1 VAQQVTRPPSLVDQA
16 DAAEFDAM
24 MGLSA
29 PAGAAPP
36 QDFENDTDAAGWFDA
51 FLRQSEGAWDKA
63 APKVG
68 FVEGFGSGFMG
79 TAGTLARSAR
89 LPEEVIVNTLG
100 AFGLDEGD
108 QKAVR
113 AVLGTMGQFAI
124 PRMIAA
130 QGEKAQGVAAEIGEG
145 EKTFMGKVGQAAGS
159 ATAIAPA
166 ALTGGA
172 LGAGVVGG
180 MVASGTAGAALTSES
195 LLERGEQLDAS
206 PGQKLGAMAAGVP
219 IGAVEAFGVGKHLGA
234 LGKLF
239 AGGSP
244 AIRQRLATDLLQ
256 VALRAGAEEGLE
268 EVVQGLGEE
277 AVEQWILEDPEKNG
291 RALMDW
297 LNSAAEVAL
306 DEGLPA
312 GIVGMVM
319 GGMVRSGELAR
330 QPKQA
335 KAAEADPLQT
345 APLNDFGALVE
356 DSERQSSAE
365 WGPLREAMEAQNET
379 PLRFVKPAGEEQT
392 RAAALAKKLGLDVG
406 FVEAMPADV
415 KAGQDA
421 LEVSEVASAPAE
433 VNVRAETLPN
443 VTVAEM
449 PTDSTMFGEVERETK
464 GAVRGDIVTPTVTQP
479 NLLDIQ
485 SDDVKGQR
493 SMLDQPEVAAG
504 IKSKQAAK
512 PKAKASGF
520 AEIKRQ
526 ASSGELGFRAW
537 VRAMGGLNIAATPDL
552 KGELRGI
559 KEGDTDKLFGLGPLV
574 RGEKSNVGVSPD
586 TLLEAAMERGYLPQG
601 SGIREVFNLLD
612 SDYTPEKAQRDAD
625 RAMALEEVRDEE
637 EFQSRLEDAGLPPT
651 TTREQYFASLG
662 QEPEPAAT
670 VGDDIPFA
678 ASAATPL
685 RFPAAY
691 MGGRVAIDARAA
703 TPKRLLFHE
712 GLHHLAANNAPGF
725 ARLLAAMT
733 DMKPAQIAAA
743 RRAYAT
749 AFGEGAPVDA
759 ALDEEAAAVFSEDLA
774 GVLEKAFD
782 DPAKLTRVLSD
793 RSIFEVVRD
802 WIARTARTFGGSM
815 RTTLE
820 RRLAAV
826 DAADDAEVK
835 LALLWKDTLDAINSE
850 MRAGEAEAAVRDD
863 AKFAAAYHGT
873 PFDFDKFQM
882 SKVGTGEGAQAYG
895 HGLYFA
901 GNREVAEFY
910 RKKLS
915 APARTLQQRARDVYS
930 EFDSPDDAIEAFT
943 TAPGFTDS
951 ERALLKMLGEE
962 GWWGFDYPHQAIS
975 VALGPA
981 EDLDVLDLTP
991 EQRAIIDTLKSE
1003 RRGKLYEVELAPAED
1018 EFLLWDERASDQSEK
1033 VKAALSRVFGEMGF
1047 SGTGELIYKELR
1059 SGAGERY
1066 GGGSDRA
1073 ASAALH
1079 AAGVRGIKYLDGSS
1093 RSKGDG
1099 NYNYVIFDES
1109 DVTIKSKFAVDPARV
1124 QAAAAQARAEG
1135 ESTEIGSQPSRI
1147 ADTST
1152 DPDQR
1157 AQRRGVREVR
1167 AEGEQV
1173 VTLEEQQRRADA
1185 VDADEVLAKAQS
1197 GEPLQA
1203 HEQIALDRVRVEH
1216 ATSAMRSGSEADIM
1230 RAIDTEWTY
1239 QDVRRDTA
1247 RALGAIRDPLRAQ
1260 SPAET
1265 VAEFAFE
1272 LSPDLRIRIERA
1284 TKRLAEAQ
1292 EKGRPQRVAIEQAAI
1307 QRLKGIE
1314 AKRVQKALAALKA
1327 QGFDPA
1333 LLTADYLNDP
1343 DIAARIART
1352 VYTAKSPKFDWY
1364 KEFILSGMLSA
1375 PGTQVV
1381 NITGNTMNT
1390 GVEQVATRLA
1400 TAMANTVVRDANS
1413 PSWGE
1418 TAAFFKAF
1426 NTASMK
1432 AGQVFMRSMR
1442 TDMPVFEI
1450 ELRRQG
1456 VVIPETPGAKLDVGR
1471 AAIPGVAGRIVRG
1484 PSLTMM
1490 RATDEA
1496 ARAFSYVTE
1505 GTALAFRAAKK
1516 EGVTG
1521 DALAARTLEILNGP
1535 YRVDVHGAALKVADK
1550 MTFRDKDDP
1559 ITQHI
1564 LNMRR
1569 MADTMIG
1576 SEKHGFFP
1584 AGTMVMPFVSF
1595 GAKSLRTAVG
1605 LPARPF
1611 VTAWYG
1617 IERLVNQGPYVGDT
1631 PRAVQDVGRSM
1642 VSLLLMYGL
1651 LALVEDRDER
1661 GLPYITGTSRPY
1673 EWDDTTVPPMSVR
1686 VGDTWYSYER
1696 LDPASTSI
1704 ALIVDMLHEADA
1716 NGIGAAFVKGA
1727 HTLANVVSDKSY
1739 LATLGE
1745 IFRAVSEP
1753 DAETWQA
1760 RGARIASRAL
1770 VLPMVPNL
1778 IRSTAT
1784 ATDEFKRV
1792 TPARKEQEDDGMWDV
1807 LASEVDYRILPTGAR
1822 APAIKYDIWGRPM
1835 LRPGRSFVE
1844 RLLSPVKTTGNV
1856 EDATDLDVLIWR
1868 YNQRFERGE
1877 ITDAEARRFVPRP
1890 ADFSYSRRD
1899 GSKGY
1904 WTDAEYDQ
1912 LQREAGQGAL
1922 ERLRGRKLN
1931 FESPD
1936 WEDIERIR
1944 KAISDARSRTKREI
1958 LRDMDPVEVTR
1969 N

>member
-36 QDFENDTDAAGWFDA
+36 QDFGNDADAAGWFDA

-166 ALTGGA
+166 ALAGGA
-172 LGAGVVGG
+172 LGAGAAGG

-195 LLERGEQLDAS
+195 LLERGEQLDAG
-206 PGQKLGAMAAGVP
+206 PGQKLGAMAAGAV
-219 IGAVEAFGVGKHLGA
+219 IGSSEAFGVAKHLGT
-234 LGKLF
+234 LGKMF

-244 AIRQRLATDLLQ
+244 AIRQRLATELLG

-277 AVEQWILEDPEKNG
+277 AVEQWILEDPEKHG
-291 RALMDW
+291 RSAMEW
-297 LNSAAEVAL
+297 LNTTAETAL

-415 KAGQDA
+415 KAGQEA
-421 LEVSEVASAPAE
+421 LEAEVQPDPTGSGGAAVPLMVTRDMRQQLYDSGFSKSEVDAMKPQEAWDLLQGGQGVGAQQLGVPEPQQTADAPSGQQ
-433 VNVRAETLPN
+433 TP
-443 VTVAEM
+443 
-449 PTDSTMFGEVERETK
+449 VEA
-464 GAVRGDIVTPTVTQP
+464 GAPP
-479 NLLDIQ
+479 
-485 SDDVKGQR
+485 
-493 SMLDQPEVAAG
+493 
-504 IKSKQAAK
+504 
-512 PKAKASGF
+512 
-520 AEIKRQ
+520 
-526 ASSGELGFRAW
+526 SSPPQ
-537 VRAMGGLNIAATPDL
+537 ATP
-552 KGELRGI
+552 
-559 KEGDTDKLFGLGPLV
+559 
-574 RGEKSNVGVSPD
+574 
-586 TLLEAAMERGYLPQG
+586 
-601 SGIREVFNLLD
+601 
-612 SDYTPEKAQRDAD
+612 
-625 RAMALEEVRDEE
+625 
-637 EFQSRLEDAGLPPT
+637 
-651 TTREQYFASLG
+651 
-662 QEPEPAAT
+662 PAAE
-670 VGDDIPFA
+670 P
-678 ASAATPL
+678 STPL

-725 ARLLAAMT
+725 ARLLSAMT
-733 DMKPAQIAAA
+733 DLKPAQIAAA

-835 LALLWKDTLDAINSE
+835 LALLWKDTLDAIQSE

-873 PFDFDKFQM
+873 PFDFDKFDM

-1059 SGAGERY
+1059 SGAGERF

-1185 VDADEVLAKAQS
+1185 VDGDEVLAKAQS

-1216 ATSAMRSGSEADIM
+1216 ATAAMRSGSEADIM

-1247 RALGAIRDPLRAQ
+1247 RALGAIRDPMRAQ
-1260 SPAET
+1260 APAET

-1292 EKGRPQRVAIEQAAI
+1292 EKGRPQRVAIEQATI

-1333 LLTADYLNDP
+1333 LLTADYLNDA

-1381 NITGNTMNT
+1381 NLTGNTMNT

-1456 VVIPETPGAKLDVGR
+1456 VVVPETPGAKLDVGR
-1471 AAIPGVAGRIVRG
+1471 AAIPGTLGRVVRG

-1535 YRVDVHGAALKVADK
+1535 YRADVHGSALKVADK

-1807 LASEVDYRILPTGAR
+1807 IASEVDYRILPTGAR